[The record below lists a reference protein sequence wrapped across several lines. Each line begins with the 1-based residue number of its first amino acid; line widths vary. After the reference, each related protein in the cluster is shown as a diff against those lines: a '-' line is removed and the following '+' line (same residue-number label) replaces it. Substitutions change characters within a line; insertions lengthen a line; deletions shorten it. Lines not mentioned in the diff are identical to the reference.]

1 MTNEYLDLL
10 KSAPTAAG
18 AAPEPN
24 EYLELLQGEA
34 DRKRQALAGNL
45 TQAVGVD
52 PDKYSAQRRVAGYL
66 GYPVAAVQAL
76 PDLTQQAKV
85 RQVQA
90 DAAAHPELEKRYTDA
105 DFARL
110 AHDDSSSLGLFAT
123 LANSFRRG
131 VPGLKQNFSATA
143 LRANSNALADLDRVE
158 ATLAAGGR
166 VLDSQDPAGVQYMTP
181 EQRAQYR
188 ASLGQ
193 AAGGNAASIAAAQAE
208 KAQYPSPAVTAQV
221 MQSKTFSEAVSAF
234 LTDPVKFIA
243 SIGPESL
250 VQNAPGLV
258 AGAVVPGG
266 AAAKATTMGAGSFVT
281 DFGSSLLDALGKAGV
296 NLTDPEA
303 LAAAAKD
310 TRLMQRVA
318 AQAMA
323 HATIVSSVDA
333 ASGGLAARLVL
344 PAKVLTKAP
353 VGREL
358 ANIAA
363 QTPIQGAFGGL
374 GEAGGQIAAGQELDP
389 GNILAEIVGEA
400 FTAPAE
406 VATIAGATVR
416 ERMAQAKQAKADAA
430 QAQQLL
436 DASRASKLRQ
446 RDPVTFAEFA
456 NAAADDAEVFID
468 AKTFAQSVPPEK
480 LAALPQEITEQLA
493 DAQTAGGDIAIK
505 VGDLAAHL
513 ADVPEL
519 AQHIRKTPEAMS
531 AAEAAAF
538 NPDDEL
544 RAEVD
549 RLFPPE
555 PALEPRAEAVAQAR
569 QSVADALA
577 KVGRFTP
584 QANAQYVELLSAFIA
599 TSAERNNLTPAEIQG
614 LVPRIVSQLD
624 NPGSA
629 FEQSA
634 TSTPAF
640 QKWFGESK
648 VVDSAGKP
656 LVVYHGSPDARF
668 VNDGGVFATMKD
680 RMLRWGNT
688 PESRRDADES
698 RAFFFTTSRAVA
710 KTYANDARAFDY
722 QNAEA
727 GVIPAFVSL
736 KNPLEFDAGGAHWRE
751 AQRQISKDDFIKEA
765 KKAGHDGV
773 IIRNVRD
780 SYDSLETGRDPV
792 SDVVVAFKSNQIKH
806 AERNRGTYDP
816 NDPSILNQDAR
827 GIYAPDSKTIAL
839 LKDADLSTFLHES
852 GHFFLDTIATQAQR
866 ADAPAEVKADMQTV
880 LDWFGVKDLATWQAM
895 TIDQQREHHEKFAR
909 GFEAYL
915 MEGKAPTTELA
926 KVFARFRGWLVAL
939 YRRLTALDVEL
950 TPEVRAVMD
959 RMLATDEQ
967 IAATAARRGG
977 APLFTTAEA
986 AGMTAEEFATY
997 QAQGQQAIE
1006 DAVASLQGASIRD
1019 LQFIANS
1026 KARALRKLDKEAQAK
1041 RAAIE
1046 EQVAAEVNAL
1056 PIYQAWRD
1064 LARGKT
1070 EDGQAVR
1077 LSLPEIKETHP
1088 ELVVRLPHGVATNDP
1103 NAQPADLVAEAY
1115 GLTSGDELVKLLAT
1129 LDKPA
1134 DVIEARTDQLM
1145 LERHGELYDPAALE
1159 RAAHAAIANDARARV
1174 LSTEANAL
1182 ARAVGGVQIANRAA
1196 REFADAAVAR
1206 RKVRELR
1213 PGQFT
1218 AAEARAGRQA
1228 AAAFK
1233 KGDLATAASAKREQ
1247 TLQHML
1253 ARTTA
1258 ATLAEV
1264 ERAVDYL
1271 GKFDSAA
1278 TRKAIGPEYADQID
1292 QLLERVDLR
1301 TGQSL
1306 RAIDKRK
1313 SLAAWVASQ
1322 EEQGLAPAV
1331 DERLLN
1337 EAARTSFKDMT
1348 VEELRGLV
1356 DTVKNIEHLG
1366 RLKERL
1372 LTQRDQRTFAETV
1385 ETIAG
1390 SIAANG
1396 GAKRPVALEGE
1407 RGVKPWLEG
1416 MAAAHRKI
1424 SSLVHQMDGGK
1435 DAGPLWSALVRP
1447 MNDAGTREQVMIE
1460 KATLRLA
1467 EIYKPIMALKGG
1479 TNGAKVFIPAIGA
1492 SLTRAGRLSVALN
1505 WGNEGN
1511 RQRLLDGD
1519 RWTADQVQAIV
1530 RTLSPVELQFVND
1543 VHEYIDSFWP
1553 EIQAQQLRVS
1563 GVSEEKVEASPW
1575 VATASDGTQVPMR
1588 GGYYPA
1594 KYDTAR
1600 SAKAESHDAA
1610 QVAKDMLSGAYVRA
1624 TTRRGFTKARAEMV
1638 KDRPLRK
1645 DLGVITQHVTE
1656 VVHNLAWQEWLSDAN
1671 RLLGN
1676 KLVDGAIR
1684 EHYGPTVIRTLKDD
1698 LQGIATADVVSGTA
1712 IDQALL
1718 QLRANVSRATMGLSF
1733 TTALMQ
1739 PFGLTQSMA
1748 RIGARPVLRGMARW
1762 GGDAARMESS
1772 MTWISEKSDFMR
1784 LRAKTFNREL
1794 REISGRVQGQSKAAQ
1809 VIDAGLFYLTT
1820 KAQQIADVPTW
1831 IGRYE
1836 QALAEGMDEATAVAQ
1851 ADQAVISSQGGGQT
1865 KDLAEIQRKHPMLTQ
1880 FYSYF
1885 SVTLNLT
1892 AEKTAATDFRNPKAV
1907 AGWLADMALLL
1918 VIPAI
1923 VPAAL
1928 TELLRGGGSDDPEK
1942 WAEKVLEW
1950 QAGYLLGL
1958 VVGVREFSGLV
1969 GGYPYAGPPVARI
1982 VTDVAKTAQQV
1993 KQGEIDEPAVAA
2005 TVRLLGDAFG
2015 IPSAQAVRSYRG
2027 WQAWSEG
2034 DAPATAVLMGPP
2046 PKE

>member
-1 MTNEYLDLL
+1 MITIDD
-10 KSAPTAAG
+10 AVAG
-18 AAPEPN
+18 AIGTQPEKAKRD
-24 EYLELLQGEA
+24 LIDDAVGQVLQGEKA
-34 DRKRQALAGNL
+34 QQRL
-45 TQAVGVD
+45 TLQ
-52 PDKYSAQRRVAGYL
+52 
-66 GYPVAAVQAL
+66 
-76 PDLTQQAKV
+76 
-85 RQVQA
+85 
-90 DAAAHPELEKRYTDA
+90 AAARTNPEQASEA
-105 DFARL
+105 ARL
-110 AHDDSSSLGLFAT
+110 ARRYPAPEEVILRNLQDVRVQAAVDDADAKLATAPKLAGFLRAKPFAAAQSHDDIDSLSLYET

-131 VPGLKQNFSATA
+131 IPGLKQNFSATA
-143 LRANSNALADLDRVE
+143 LRANANALADLDRVE

-166 VLDSQDPAGVQYMTP
+166 VLDSADPAGVQYMTP

-193 AAGGNAASIAAAQAE
+193 AAGGQAASIATLQAE
-208 KAQYPSPAVTAQV
+208 KALYPSPAVTQQV
-221 MQSKTFSEAVSAF
+221 MQAKTFGEAVSAF
-234 LTDPVKFIA
+234 VTDPVKFIA

-250 VQNAPGLV
+250 VQNAPGLA

-266 AAAKATTMGAGSFVT
+266 PIMKASTMGAGSFVT
-281 DFGSSLLDALGKAGV
+281 DYGSSLLEALGKEGV
-296 NLTDPEA
+296 DLNDPEA
-303 LAAAAKD
+303 LAKAAKD

-323 HATIVSSVDA
+323 HATIVGTVDA
-333 ASGGLAARLVL
+333 ASGGLASRLAL
-344 PAKVLTKAP
+344 PGKVLTKAP
-353 VGREL
+353 VAREL
-358 ANIAA
+358 ANLAT

-400 FTAPAE
+400 FHAPAE
-406 VATIAGATVR
+406 VATIAGGTVR

-430 QAQQLL
+430 EAAQLL
-436 DASRASKLRQ
+436 EAAKASKLRQ
-446 RDPVTFAEFA
+446 RDPQTFAEFA

-480 LAALPQEITEQLA
+480 LAALPKEITEQLA

-519 AQHIRKTPEAMS
+519 VQHIRKTPEAMS
-531 AAEAAAF
+531 QAEAQAF

-584 QANAQYVELLSAFIA
+584 QANAQYAELLSAFIA

-624 NPGSA
+624 TARPGSVFDQA
-629 FEQSA
+629 S
-634 TSTPAF
+634 
-640 QKWFGESK
+640 GE
-648 VVDSAGKP
+648 
-656 LVVYHGSPDARF
+656 
-668 VNDGGVFATMKD
+668 
-680 RMLRWGNT
+680 
-688 PESRRDADES
+688 
-698 RAFFFTTSRAVA
+698 
-710 KTYANDARAFDY
+710 
-722 QNAEA
+722 
-727 GVIPAFVSL
+727 
-736 KNPLEFDAGGAHWRE
+736 
-751 AQRQISKDDFIKEA
+751 
-765 KKAGHDGV
+765 
-773 IIRNVRD
+773 
-780 SYDSLETGRDPV
+780 
-792 SDVVVAFKSNQIKH
+792 
-806 AERNRGTYDP
+806 
-816 NDPSILNQDAR
+816 AR
-827 GIYAPDSKTIAL
+827 GLYAPDSKTIAL
-839 LKDADLSTFLHES
+839 LKGADLSTPLHES
-852 GHFFLDTIATQAQR
+852 GHFFLDTAITQASR
-866 ADAPAEVKADMQTV
+866 SEAPTQMRQDMQTL
-880 LDWFGVKDLATWQAM
+880 LDWFGVKDLATWQDM
-895 TIDQQREHHEKFAR
+895 TLEQQREHHEKFAR

-939 YRRLTALDVEL
+939 YRKLTALDVEL

-977 APLFTTAEA
+977 APLFTSAEA
-986 AGMTAEEFATY
+986 AGMTPEEFATY

-1019 LQFIANS
+1019 LQYIANS
-1026 KARALRKLDKEAQAK
+1026 KARALRKLDREAQAK

-1070 EDGQAVR
+1070 EDGQPVR

-1088 ELVVRLPHGVATNDP
+1088 ELVERLPHGVATNDP
-1103 NAQPADLVAEAY
+1103 NAMPADLVAEAY
-1115 GLTSGDELVKLLAT
+1115 GLSSGDELVKLLAT

-1196 REFADAAVAR
+1196 REFAEAAIAR

-1253 ARTTA
+1253 AKTTA

-1306 RAIDKRK
+1306 KAIDKRK

-1322 EEQGLAPAV
+1322 EEQGFAPAV

-1348 VEELRGLV
+1348 VEELRGLL
-1356 DTVKNIEHLG
+1356 DTVRNIEHLG

-1372 LTQRDQRTFAETV
+1372 LTQRDARTFAETV

-1390 SIAANG
+1390 SIVANG

-1416 MAAAHRKI
+1416 MAAAHRKL

-1460 KATLRLA
+1460 KATLKLA

-1479 TNGAKVFIPAIGA
+1479 TTGAKVFIPEIGA

-1519 RWTADQVQAIV
+1519 RWTQAQVDAIV

-1543 VHEYIDSFWP
+1543 VHVYIDSFWP

-1563 GVSEEKVEASPW
+1563 GVSEDKVEASPW

-1645 DLGVITQHVTE
+1645 DLGVITQHVNE

-1676 KLVDGAIR
+1676 KLIDGAIR
-1684 EHYGPTVIRTLKDD
+1684 EHYGPAVIRTLKDD

-1712 IDQALL
+1712 IDQALMK
-1718 QLRANVSRATMGLSF
+1718 LRANVSRATMGLSF

-1739 PFGLTQSMA
+1739 PFGITQSMV
-1748 RIGARPVLRGMARW
+1748 RIGAAPVLRGLARW

-1794 REISGRVQGQSKAAQ
+1794 REIAGRVQGQSKTSQ

-1820 KAQQIADVPTW
+1820 KCQQIADVPTW

-1836 QALAEGMDEATAVAQ
+1836 QALAQGMDEATAVAQ

-1892 AEKTAATDFRNPKAV
+1892 AERTAATDFRNPKAV
-1907 AGWLADMALLL
+1907 AGWLADMALLS

-1942 WAEKVLEW
+1942 WAKKVLEW

-1958 VVGVREFSGLV
+1958 VVGVRELSGLV
-1969 GGYPYAGPPVARI
+1969 GGYPYAGPPVGRI
-1982 VTDVAKTAQQV
+1982 VTDVGKAAQQIH
-1993 KQGEIDEPAVAA
+1993 QGEVDEPAVAA
-2005 TVRLLGDAFG
+2005 VVRLLGDVFG
-2015 IPSAQAVRSYRG
+2015 IPSAQAVRSYKG
-2027 WQAWSEG
+2027 WVAWSEG
-2034 DAPATAVLMGPP
+2034 NAPISAVLMGPP

>member
-1 MTNEYLDLL
+1 MITIDDAVAGVIGTQAKPKRDPLDDAVDQVLQDEKAQQRTTL
-10 KSAPTAAG
+10 HVAARVNPDQASEAAKLARRYTAPEEVILRNLQDVRMQAAVDDADAKLGTSPKLAGFLRAKPFTAA
-18 AAPEPN
+18 
-24 EYLELLQGEA
+24 Q
-34 DRKRQALAGNL
+34 
-45 TQAVGVD
+45 
-52 PDKYSAQRRVAGYL
+52 
-66 GYPVAAVQAL
+66 
-76 PDLTQQAKV
+76 
-85 RQVQA
+85 
-90 DAAAHPELEKRYTDA
+90 
-105 DFARL
+105 
-110 AHDDSSSLGLFAT
+110 AHDDLDSLSLYET
-123 LANSFRRG
+123 LANSFKRG

-143 LRANSNALADLDRVE
+143 LRANANALADLDRVE

-166 VLDSQDPAGVQYMTP
+166 VLDTQDPTGVQYMTP

-193 AAGGNAASIAAAQAE
+193 AAGGNAATIAAAQAE
-208 KAQYPSPAVTAQV
+208 KALYPSPAVTGQV
-221 MQSKTFSEAVSAF
+221 MQAKTFGEAISAF
-234 LTDPVKFIA
+234 LTDPAKFIA

-266 AAAKATTMGAGSFVT
+266 AAARATTMGAGSFAT
-281 DFGSSLLDALGKAGV
+281 DFGSSLLDALAKEGV
-296 NLTDPEA
+296 DLKNPEA

-310 TRLMQRVA
+310 TRLMQRAA

-323 HATIVSSVDA
+323 HASIVGTVDA
-333 ASGGLAARLVL
+333 ASGGLASRLAL

-374 GEAGGQIAAGQELDP
+374 GEAGGQIAAGHELDP

-446 RDPVTFAEFA
+446 RDPATFAEFA

-519 AQHIRKTPEAMS
+519 AQHIRKTPDAMS
-531 AAEAAAF
+531 AAEAQAF

-577 KVGRFTP
+577 QVGRFTP
-584 QANAQYVELLSAFIA
+584 QANAQYTELLSAFIA
-599 TSAERNNLTPAEIQG
+599 TSAERNDLTPAEIQA
-614 LVPRIVSQLD
+614 LVPRIVSQLE
-624 NPGSA
+624 NPRPGSA
-629 FEQSA
+629 FDQA
-634 TSTPAF
+634 A
-640 QKWFGESK
+640 GE
-648 VVDSAGKP
+648 
-656 LVVYHGSPDARF
+656 
-668 VNDGGVFATMKD
+668 
-680 RMLRWGNT
+680 
-688 PESRRDADES
+688 
-698 RAFFFTTSRAVA
+698 
-710 KTYANDARAFDY
+710 
-722 QNAEA
+722 
-727 GVIPAFVSL
+727 
-736 KNPLEFDAGGAHWRE
+736 
-751 AQRQISKDDFIKEA
+751 
-765 KKAGHDGV
+765 
-773 IIRNVRD
+773 
-780 SYDSLETGRDPV
+780 
-792 SDVVVAFKSNQIKH
+792 
-806 AERNRGTYDP
+806 
-816 NDPSILNQDAR
+816 AR
-827 GIYAPDSKTIAL
+827 GLYVPDSKTIAL
-839 LKDADLSTFLHES
+839 LKDADLSTLLHEG
-852 GHFFLDTIATQAQR
+852 GHFFLDTAATQANR
-866 ADAPAEVKADMQTV
+866 AEAPAQVRQDMQTV
-880 LDWFGVKDLATWQAM
+880 LDWFGVADLATWQSM
-895 TIDQQREHHEKFAR
+895 TLDQQREHHEKFAR

-926 KVFARFRGWLVAL
+926 KVFARFRGWLTAL
-939 YRRLTALDVEL
+939 YRKLTALNVEL

-959 RMLATDEQ
+959 RMLATDAQ
-967 IAATAARRGG
+967 IAETAARRGG
-977 APLFTTAEA
+977 APLFTSAEA
-986 AGMTAEEFATY
+986 AGMTPEEFATY

-1006 DAVASLQGASIRD
+1006 DAVATLQGASIRD

-1026 KARALRKLDKEAQAK
+1026 KARALRKLNTEAKAK

-1056 PIYQAWRD
+1056 PIYLAWRD
-1064 LARGKT
+1064 LARGHT
-1070 EDGQAVR
+1070 EDGQPVR
-1077 LSLPEIKETHP
+1077 LSLPELKESHP
-1088 ELVVRLPHGVATNDP
+1088 ELVERLPHGVATNDP
-1103 NAQPADLVAEAY
+1103 NAMPADLVAEAY

-1196 REFADAAVAR
+1196 REFAEAAIAR

-1218 AAEARAGRQA
+1218 AAEARAGREA

-1233 KGDLATAASAKREQ
+1233 KGDLATAANAKREQ

-1253 ARTTA
+1253 AKTTA

-1264 ERAVDYL
+1264 EKAVDYL
-1271 GKFDSAA
+1271 GRFDTAA

-1292 QLLERVDLR
+1292 QLLEHVDLR
-1301 TGQSL
+1301 KGQSL
-1306 RAIDKRK
+1306 TAIDKRK

-1322 EEQGLAPAV
+1322 EEQGFAPAV

-1337 EAARTSFKDMT
+1337 EAARQSFKDMT

-1390 SIAANG
+1390 SIVLNG
-1396 GAKRPVALEGE
+1396 GDKRPVALEGE
-1407 RGVKPWLEG
+1407 KGVKPWLQG
-1416 MAAAHRKI
+1416 LAAAHRKI

-1479 TNGAKVFIPAIGA
+1479 TTGAKVFIPEIGA

-1519 RWTADQVQAIV
+1519 RWTAEQVQAIV

-1638 KDRPLRK
+1638 MDRPLRK

-1656 VVHNLAWQEWLSDAN
+1656 VVHNLAWQEWLQDAN

-1684 EHYGPTVIRTLKDD
+1684 EHYGPAVIRTLKDD

-1748 RIGARPVLRGMARW
+1748 RIGAGPVLRGIARW

-1836 QALAEGMDEATAVAQ
+1836 QALAQGLDEATAVAQ

-1865 KDLAEIQRKHPMLTQ
+1865 KDLAEIQRKHPLLSQ

-1950 QAGYLLGL
+1950 QASYLLGL
-1958 VVGVREFSGLV
+1958 VVGVRELSGLV
-1969 GGYPYAGPPVARI
+1969 GGYPYAGPPVGRI
-1982 VTDVAKTAQQV
+1982 VTDIGKAAQQV

-2027 WQAWSEG
+2027 WKAWSEG

>member
-10 KSAPTAAG
+10 KSAPIATG
-18 AAPEPN
+18 AAPAAEPN
-24 EYLELLQGEA
+24 EYLDLLQGEA
-34 DRKRQALAGNL
+34 QRKRAALAGNL

-52 PDKYSAQRRVAGYL
+52 PDKFNAQRRVAGYL

-85 RQVQA
+85 KQVQA
-90 DAAAHPELEKRYTDA
+90 DAADHPALAQRYNDA

-131 VPGLKQNFSATA
+131 MPGLKQNFSATA
-143 LRANSNALADLDRVE
+143 LRANANALADLDRVE

-166 VLDSQDPAGVQYMTP
+166 VLDSADPAGVQYMTP

-193 AAGGNAASIAAAQAE
+193 AAGGNARSIAAAQAE
-208 KAQYPSPAVTAQV
+208 KALYPSPAVTAQV
-221 MQSKTFSEAVSAF
+221 MQAKTFGEAVSAF
-234 LTDPVKFIA
+234 LTDPAKFIA

-266 AAAKATTMGAGSFVT
+266 AAAKAATMGAGSFVT

-323 HATIVSSVDA
+323 HATIVGTVDA

-436 DASRASKLRQ
+436 DASKASKLRQ
-446 RDPVTFAEFA
+446 RDPATFAEFA

-480 LAALPQEITEQLA
+480 LAALPKEITEQLA
-493 DAQTAGGDIAIK
+493 EAQVAGGDIAIK

-519 AQHIRKTPEAMS
+519 VQHIRKTPDAMS
-531 AAEAAAF
+531 AAEAQAF

-555 PALEPRAEAVAQAR
+555 PAPAGFNLDATENALIAERDRFAEVPQADRTPLQNAIYDAVTASVISATDSTTSQLLDTALAEGRMDLAEVVVGRAERFADGMNATPGVSPDSPKYNAIKIDLEARKTAEKKAASELRRKLNDVKGKQPSAQEPRAEAVAQAR

-614 LVPRIVSQLD
+614 LVPRIVSQLETAR
-624 NPGSA
+624 PGSVFDQA
-629 FEQSA
+629 S
-634 TSTPAF
+634 
-640 QKWFGESK
+640 GE
-648 VVDSAGKP
+648 
-656 LVVYHGSPDARF
+656 
-668 VNDGGVFATMKD
+668 
-680 RMLRWGNT
+680 
-688 PESRRDADES
+688 
-698 RAFFFTTSRAVA
+698 
-710 KTYANDARAFDY
+710 
-722 QNAEA
+722 
-727 GVIPAFVSL
+727 
-736 KNPLEFDAGGAHWRE
+736 
-751 AQRQISKDDFIKEA
+751 
-765 KKAGHDGV
+765 
-773 IIRNVRD
+773 
-780 SYDSLETGRDPV
+780 
-792 SDVVVAFKSNQIKH
+792 
-806 AERNRGTYDP
+806 
-816 NDPSILNQDAR
+816 AR
-827 GIYAPDSKTIAL
+827 GLYAPDSKTIAL
-839 LKDADLSTFLHES
+839 LKDADLTTLLHEG
-852 GHFFLDTIATQAQR
+852 GHFFLDTAATQAAR
-866 ADAPAEVKADMQTV
+866 SEAPAQAREDMQTV
-880 LDWFGVKDLATWQAM
+880 LDWFGVKDLATWQGM
-895 TIDQQREHHEKFAR
+895 TLEQQREHHEKFAR

-926 KVFARFRGWLVAL
+926 KVFARFRGWLTAL
-939 YRRLTALDVEL
+939 YRKLTALNVEL

-959 RMLATDEQ
+959 RMLATDAQ
-967 IAATAARRGG
+967 IAETAARRGG

-986 AGMTAEEFATY
+986 AGMSAEEFAAY

-1006 DAVASLQGASIRD
+1006 DAVATLQGASIRD
-1019 LQFIANS
+1019 MQFIANS
-1026 KARALRKLDKEAQAK
+1026 KARALRKLDAEAKAK

-1046 EQVAAEVNAL
+1046 EQVTAEVNAL

-1064 LARGKT
+1064 LARGHT
-1070 EDGQAVR
+1070 EDGQPVR

-1088 ELVVRLPHGVATNDP
+1088 ELVERLPHGVATNDP
-1103 NAQPADLVAEAY
+1103 NAMPADLVAEAY
-1115 GLTSGDELVKLLAT
+1115 GLSSGDELVKLLTT

-1145 LERHGELYDPAALE
+1145 LERHGELYDTAALE

-1196 REFADAAVAR
+1196 REFAEAAVAR

-1218 AAEARAGRQA
+1218 AAEARAGREA

-1233 KGDLATAASAKREQ
+1233 KGDLATAAGAKREQ

-1253 ARTTA
+1253 AKTTA

-1301 TGQSL
+1301 RGESL
-1306 RAIDKRK
+1306 KAIDRRK

-1322 EEQGLAPAV
+1322 EEQGFAPAI

-1337 EAARTSFKDMT
+1337 EAARTSYKEMT

-1356 DTVKNIEHLG
+1356 DTIRNIEHLG

-1385 ETIAG
+1385 ETLAT
-1390 SIAANG
+1390 SIVANG

-1416 MAAAHRKI
+1416 MAAAHRKL

-1435 DAGPLWSALVRP
+1435 DAGPLWAALVRP

-1460 KATLRLA
+1460 KATLKLA

-1479 TNGAKVFIPAIGA
+1479 TTGAKVFIPEIGA

-1519 RWTADQVQAIV
+1519 RWTEAQVQAIV

-1543 VHEYIDSFWP
+1543 VHEYVDSFWP

-1563 GVSEEKVEASPW
+1563 GVSEEKVQATPW
-1575 VATASDGTQVPMR
+1575 TATASDGSQVQMR

-1645 DLGVITQHVTE
+1645 DLGVITQHITE
-1656 VVHNLAWQEWLSDAN
+1656 VTHNLAWQEWLSDAN
-1671 RLLGN
+1671 RLLGS

-1684 EHYGPTVIRTLKDD
+1684 DHYGPAVIRTLKDD

-1748 RIGARPVLRGMARW
+1748 RIGAAPVLRGMARW

-1794 REISGRVQGQSKAAQ
+1794 REISGRVQGQGKAAQ
-1809 VIDAGLFYLTT
+1809 VIDAGLFYMTT

-1836 QALAEGMDEATAVAQ
+1836 QALAEGLDEATAVAQ

-1923 VPAAL
+1923 VPAAI

-1950 QAGYLLGL
+1950 QASYLLGL

-1993 KQGEIDEPAVAA
+1993 KQGEVDEPAVAA

>member
-1 MTNEYLDLL
+1 MITIDD
-10 KSAPTAAG
+10 AVAG
-18 AAPEPN
+18 TIGQQPEKAKRDPIDDAVGQV
-24 EYLELLQGEA
+24 LQGE
-34 DRKRQALAGNL
+34 K
-45 TQAVGVD
+45 V
-52 PDKYSAQRRVAGYL
+52 KQRMTL
-66 GYPVAAVQAL
+66 Q
-76 PDLTQQAKV
+76 
-85 RQVQA
+85 
-90 DAAAHPELEKRYTDA
+90 AAARTNPEQASEA
-105 DFARL
+105 ARL
-110 AHDDSSSLGLFAT
+110 ARRYPAPEDVILRNLQDVRVQAAVDDADAKLATSPKLAQYLRAKPFVAAQAHDDVDSLSLYET

-143 LRANSNALADLDRVE
+143 LRANANALADLDRVE

-166 VLDSQDPAGVQYMTP
+166 VLDSADPAGVQYMTP

-188 ASLGQ
+188 AALGQ
-193 AAGGNAASIAAAQAE
+193 AAGSNAANIAAQQAE
-208 KAQYPSPAVTAQV
+208 KALYPSPAVTGQV
-221 MQSKTFSEAVSAF
+221 MQAKTFGEAVSAF
-234 LTDPVKFIA
+234 LTDPVKFVA

-250 VQNAPGLV
+250 VQNAPGLA

-266 AAAKATTMGAGSFVT
+266 AAMKASTMGAGSFVT
-281 DFGSSLLDALGKAGV
+281 DYGASLLEALGKEGV
-296 NLTDPEA
+296 NLNDPEA
-303 LAAAAKD
+303 LAKAAKD

-323 HATIVSSVDA
+323 HATIVGIVDA
-333 ASGGLAARLVL
+333 ASGGLASRLTL
-344 PAKVLTKAP
+344 PGKVLTKAP
-353 VGREL
+353 VAREL
-358 ANIAA
+358 ANLAT

-400 FTAPAE
+400 FHAPAE
-406 VATIAGATVR
+406 VASIAGGNVR
-416 ERMAQAKQAKADAA
+416 ERMAQAKQAKADAE
-430 QAQQLL
+430 QTTQLL
-436 DASRASKLRQ
+436 DAAKASKLRQ
-446 RDPVTFAEFA
+446 RDPQTFAEFA

-468 AKTFAQSVPPEK
+468 AKAFAQSVPPAK
-480 LAALPQEITEQLA
+480 LAGLPAEITQQLA
-493 DAQTAGGDIAIK
+493 EAQTAGGDIAIK

-519 AQHIRKTPEAMS
+519 VQHIRKTPEAMS
-531 AAEAAAF
+531 QAEAQAF

-584 QANAQYVELLSAFIA
+584 QANAQYTELLSAFIA

-614 LVPRIVSQLD
+614 LVPRIVSQLE
-624 NPGSA
+624 NPRPGSA
-629 FEQSA
+629 FDQA
-634 TSTPAF
+634 T
-640 QKWFGESK
+640 GE
-648 VVDSAGKP
+648 
-656 LVVYHGSPDARF
+656 
-668 VNDGGVFATMKD
+668 
-680 RMLRWGNT
+680 
-688 PESRRDADES
+688 
-698 RAFFFTTSRAVA
+698 
-710 KTYANDARAFDY
+710 
-722 QNAEA
+722 
-727 GVIPAFVSL
+727 
-736 KNPLEFDAGGAHWRE
+736 
-751 AQRQISKDDFIKEA
+751 
-765 KKAGHDGV
+765 
-773 IIRNVRD
+773 
-780 SYDSLETGRDPV
+780 
-792 SDVVVAFKSNQIKH
+792 
-806 AERNRGTYDP
+806 
-816 NDPSILNQDAR
+816 AR
-827 GIYAPDSKTIAL
+827 GLYVPDSKTIAL
-839 LKDADLSTFLHES
+839 LKDADLTTLLHEG
-852 GHFFLDTIATQAQR
+852 GHFFLDTTATQANR
-866 ADAPAEVKADMQTV
+866 AEAPAQVRQDMQTV
-880 LDWFGVKDLATWQAM
+880 LDWFGVKDLATWQGM
-895 TIDQQREHHEKFAR
+895 TLEQQREHHEKFAR

-926 KVFARFRGWLVAL
+926 RVFARFRGWLTAL
-939 YRRLTALDVEL
+939 YRRLTALNVEL

-959 RMLATDEQ
+959 RMLATDAQ
-967 IAATAARRGG
+967 IAETAARRGG
-977 APLFTTAEA
+977 DPLFTSAEA

-1006 DAVASLQGASIRD
+1006 DAVATLQGASIRD
-1019 LQFIANS
+1019 MQFIANS
-1026 KARALRKLDKEAQAK
+1026 KARALRKLNTEAKAK

-1046 EQVAAEVNAL
+1046 EQVTAEVNAL

-1064 LARGKT
+1064 LARGHT
-1070 EDGQAVR
+1070 EDGQPVR
-1077 LSLPEIKETHP
+1077 LSLPELKETHP
-1088 ELVVRLPHGVATNDP
+1088 ELVERLPHGVATNDP
-1103 NAQPADLVAEAY
+1103 NAMPADLVAEAY

-1159 RAAHAAIANDARARV
+1159 RAAHAAITNDARARV

-1196 REFADAAVAR
+1196 REFAEAAIAR

-1218 AAEARAGRQA
+1218 AAEARAGREA

-1233 KGDLATAASAKREQ
+1233 KGDLATAANAKREQ

-1253 ARTTA
+1253 AKTTA

-1264 ERAVDYL
+1264 EKAVDYL
-1271 GKFDSAA
+1271 GRFDSAA

-1306 RAIDKRK
+1306 KAIDKRK

-1322 EEQGLAPAV
+1322 EEQGFAPAV

-1337 EAARTSFKDMT
+1337 EAARQSYKDMT

-1356 DTVKNIEHLG
+1356 DTIKNIEHLG

-1390 SIAANG
+1390 SIVQHG

-1407 RGVKPWLEG
+1407 KGVKPWLEG

-1424 SSLVHQMDGGK
+1424 SSLVHQMDGAK
-1435 DAGPLWSALVRP
+1435 DNGPLWSALVRP

-1479 TNGAKVFIPAIGA
+1479 TTGAKVFIPEIGA

-1519 RWTADQVQAIV
+1519 RWTQAQVDAIV

-1563 GVSEEKVEASPW
+1563 GVSEEKVQASPW
-1575 VATASDGTQVPMR
+1575 TATASDGTQVPMR

-1610 QVAKDMLSGAYVRA
+1610 QVAKDMMAGAYVRA

-1638 KDRPLRK
+1638 KDRPLAK

-1656 VVHNLAWQEWLSDAN
+1656 VVHNLAWQEWLQDAN

-1684 EHYGPTVIRTLKDD
+1684 DHYGPAVIRTLKDD
-1698 LQGIATADVVSGTA
+1698 LLGIATADVVSGTA
-1712 IDQALL
+1712 IDQALMK
-1718 QLRANVSRATMGLSF
+1718 LRANVSRATMGLSF

-1739 PFGLTQSMA
+1739 PFGITQSMV
-1748 RIGARPVLRGMARW
+1748 RIGAVPVLRGMARW

-1794 REISGRVQGQSKAAQ
+1794 REISGRVQGQSKASQ

-1820 KAQQIADVPTW
+1820 KCQQIADVPTW

-1836 QALAEGMDEATAVAQ
+1836 QALAQGLDEATAVAQ

-1892 AEKTAATDFRNPKAV
+1892 AEKTAATDFRDPKAV
-1907 AGWLADMALLL
+1907 AGWLADMALLS

-1923 VPAAL
+1923 VPAAI

-1942 WAEKVLEW
+1942 WAKKVLEW

-1958 VVGVREFSGLV
+1958 VVGVRELSGLV
-1969 GGYPYAGPPVARI
+1969 GGYPYAGPPVGRI
-1982 VTDVAKTAQQV
+1982 VTDVGKAAQQIH
-1993 KQGEIDEPAVAA
+1993 QGEVDEPAVAA
-2005 TVRLLGDAFG
+2005 VVRLLGDVFG
-2015 IPSAQAVRSYRG
+2015 IPAAQAVRSYRG
-2027 WQAWSEG
+2027 WKAWSEG
-2034 DAPATAVLMGPP
+2034 NAPISAVLMGPP

>member
-1 MTNEYLDLL
+1 MTNEYLDML
-10 KSAPTAAG
+10 KSAPSATG

-24 EYLELLQGEA
+24 EYLDLLQGEA
-34 DRKRQALAGNL
+34 QRKRAALAGNL
-45 TQAVGVD
+45 TTAVSVD

-76 PDLTQQAKV
+76 PDLTQRAKV
-85 RQVQA
+85 QQVQA

-110 AHDDSSSLGLFAT
+110 AHDDSSNLGLFAT

-131 VPGLKQNFSATA
+131 WPGLKQNLSATA
-143 LRANSNALADLDRVE
+143 LRANANALADLDRVE

-166 VLDSQDPAGVQYMTP
+166 VLDSADPAGVQFMTP

-193 AAGGNAASIAAAQAE
+193 AASGQASTIATLQAE
-208 KAQYPSPAVTAQV
+208 KARYPSPAVTQQV
-221 MQSKTFSEAVSAF
+221 MQAKTFGEAVSAF
-234 LTDPVKFIA
+234 LADPVKFIA

-250 VQNAPGLV
+250 VQNAPGLA

-266 AAAKATTMGAGSFVT
+266 AAAKASTMGAGSFVT
-281 DFGSSLLDALGKAGV
+281 DYGSSILEALGKEGV
-296 NLTDPEA
+296 DLNDPEE
-303 LAAAAKD
+303 LAKAAKD

-323 HATIVSSVDA
+323 HATIVGTVDA
-333 ASGGLAARLVL
+333 ASGGLASRLAL
-344 PAKVLTKAP
+344 PGKVLTKAP
-353 VGREL
+353 VAREL
-358 ANIAA
+358 ANLAT

-400 FTAPAE
+400 FHAPAE
-406 VATIAGATVR
+406 VATIAGGTVR
-416 ERMAQAKQAKADAA
+416 ERMAQAREAKAAA
-430 QAQQLL
+430 AETAQLL
-436 DASRASKLRQ
+436 EAAKASKLRQ
-446 RDPVTFAEFA
+446 RDPQTFAEFA

-480 LAALPQEITEQLA
+480 LAALPKEITEQLA

-519 AQHIRKTPEAMS
+519 VQHIRKTPEAMS
-531 AAEAAAF
+531 QAEAQAF

-624 NPGSA
+624 NPGPGGVL
-629 FEQSA
+629 EQIGQPRIVELVKRKGMDAIDVEA
-634 TSTPAF
+634 TTAKLPPVPDGYVRLF
-640 QKWFGESK
+640 RGESPTTK
-648 VVDSAGKP
+648 FSDVFDASQLTGERAAHIPGKRFTTDIK
-656 LVVYHGSPDARF
+656 YADYYRSSYGRDATLQYIDVPQAVADKGR
-668 VNDGGVFATMKD
+668 VNDYEVKVD
-680 RMLRWGNT
+680 L
-688 PESRRDADES
+688 
-698 RAFFFTTSRAVA
+698 
-710 KTYANDARAFDY
+710 
-722 QNAEA
+722 
-727 GVIPAFVSL
+727 
-736 KNPLEFDAGGAHWRE
+736 
-751 AQRQISKDDFIKEA
+751 
-765 KKAGHDGV
+765 
-773 IIRNVRD
+773 
-780 SYDSLETGRDPV
+780 
-792 SDVVVAFKSNQIKH
+792 
-806 AERNRGTYDP
+806 GT
-816 NDPSILNQDAR
+816 LAQDAR
-827 GIYAPDSKTIAL
+827 GLYAPDSKTIAL

-852 GHFFLDTIATQAQR
+852 GHFFLDTIATQAER

-880 LDWFGVKDLATWQAM
+880 LDWFGVKDLATWQGM
-895 TIDQQREHHEKFAR
+895 TLEQQREHHEKFAR

-939 YRRLTALDVEL
+939 YRKLTALNVEL

-1019 LQFIANS
+1019 MQYIANS
-1026 KARALRKLDKEAQAK
+1026 KARALRKLDREAQAK

-1046 EQVAAEVNAL
+1046 EQVTAEVNAL

-1070 EDGQAVR
+1070 EDGQPVR

-1088 ELVVRLPHGVATNDP
+1088 ELVDRLPHGVATNDP
-1103 NAQPADLVAEAY
+1103 NAMPADLVAEAY
-1115 GLTSGDELVKLLAT
+1115 GLSSGDELVKLLAT

-1196 REFADAAVAR
+1196 REFAEAAIAR

-1253 ARTTA
+1253 AKTTA

-1306 RAIDKRK
+1306 KAIDKRK

-1322 EEQGLAPAV
+1322 EEQGFAPAV

-1390 SIAANG
+1390 SIVANG

-1416 MAAAHRKI
+1416 MAAAHRKL

-1479 TNGAKVFIPAIGA
+1479 TTGAKVFIPEIGA

-1519 RWTADQVQAIV
+1519 RWTAEQVQAIV

-1563 GVSEEKVEASPW
+1563 GVSEDKVEASPW

-1645 DLGVITQHVTE
+1645 DLGVITQHVNE

-1684 EHYGPTVIRTLKDD
+1684 EHYGPAVIRTLKDD

-1712 IDQALL
+1712 IDQALMK
-1718 QLRANVSRATMGLSF
+1718 LRANVSRATMGLSF

-1739 PFGLTQSMA
+1739 PFGITQSMV
-1748 RIGARPVLRGMARW
+1748 RIGAVPVLRGLARW

-1794 REISGRVQGQSKAAQ
+1794 REIAGRVQGQSKTSQ

-1820 KAQQIADVPTW
+1820 KCQQIADVPTW

-1836 QALAEGMDEATAVAQ
+1836 QALAQGMDEATAVAQ

-1892 AEKTAATDFRNPKAV
+1892 AERTAATDFRNPKAV
-1907 AGWLADMALLL
+1907 AGWLADMALLS

-1942 WAEKVLEW
+1942 WAKKVLEW

-1958 VVGVREFSGLV
+1958 VVGVRELSGLV
-1969 GGYPYAGPPVARI
+1969 GGYPYAGPPVGRI
-1982 VTDVAKTAQQV
+1982 VTDVGKTAQQIH
-1993 KQGEIDEPAVAA
+1993 QGEVDEPAVAA
-2005 TVRLLGDAFG
+2005 VVRLLGDVFG
-2015 IPSAQAVRSYRG
+2015 IPAAQAVRSYKG
-2027 WQAWSEG
+2027 WVAWSEG
-2034 DAPATAVLMGPP
+2034 NAPITALLMGPP

>member
-1 MTNEYLDLL
+1 MITIDDAVASAIGTQPEKPKRDPIDDAVGQVLQDEKTQQRMTLQAAARVNPEQASEAARLSRRYA
-10 KSAPTAAG
+10 APQDVVLRNLQDVRVQAAVDDADAKLGTSPTLAGFLRAKPFTAA
-18 AAPEPN
+18 
-24 EYLELLQGEA
+24 Q
-34 DRKRQALAGNL
+34 
-45 TQAVGVD
+45 
-52 PDKYSAQRRVAGYL
+52 
-66 GYPVAAVQAL
+66 
-76 PDLTQQAKV
+76 
-85 RQVQA
+85 
-90 DAAAHPELEKRYTDA
+90 
-105 DFARL
+105 
-110 AHDDSSSLGLFAT
+110 AHDDIDSLSLFET

-143 LRANSNALADLDRVE
+143 LRANANALADLDRVE

-166 VLDSQDPAGVQYMTP
+166 VLDSADPAGVQYMTP

-193 AAGGNAASIAAAQAE
+193 AASGQASTIATLQAE
-208 KAQYPSPAVTAQV
+208 KARYPSPAVTQQV
-221 MQSKTFSEAVSAF
+221 MQAKTFGEAVSAF

-266 AAAKATTMGAGSFVT
+266 AAAKASTMGAGSFVT
-281 DFGSSLLDALGKAGV
+281 DYGSSLLDALGKEGV
-296 NLTDPEA
+296 DLNDPAA
-303 LAAAAKD
+303 LAKAAKD

-323 HATIVSSVDA
+323 HASIVGTVDA
-333 ASGGLAARLVL
+333 ASGGMASRLTL
-344 PAKVLTKAP
+344 PGKVLTKAP
-353 VGREL
+353 VAREL
-358 ANIAA
+358 ANVAT

-374 GEAGGQIAAGQELDP
+374 GEAGGQIAAGQDLDP

-400 FTAPAE
+400 FHAPAE
-406 VATIAGATVR
+406 VATIAGGNVR

-430 QAQQLL
+430 ETAQLL
-436 DASRASKLRQ
+436 DAAKASKLRQ
-446 RDPVTFAEFA
+446 RDPQTFAEFA
-456 NAAADDAEVFID
+456 SAAADDAEVFID
-468 AKTFAQSVPPEK
+468 AKTFAQSVPPEQ
-480 LAALPQEITEQLA
+480 LAALPKEITEQLA
-493 DAQTAGGDIAIK
+493 EAQVAGGDIAIK

-531 AAEAAAF
+531 EAEAQAF

-599 TSAERNNLTPAEIQG
+599 TSADRNDLTPAEIQG

-624 NPGSA
+624 TARPGSVFDQA
-629 FEQSA
+629 S
-634 TSTPAF
+634 
-640 QKWFGESK
+640 GE
-648 VVDSAGKP
+648 
-656 LVVYHGSPDARF
+656 
-668 VNDGGVFATMKD
+668 
-680 RMLRWGNT
+680 
-688 PESRRDADES
+688 
-698 RAFFFTTSRAVA
+698 
-710 KTYANDARAFDY
+710 
-722 QNAEA
+722 
-727 GVIPAFVSL
+727 
-736 KNPLEFDAGGAHWRE
+736 
-751 AQRQISKDDFIKEA
+751 
-765 KKAGHDGV
+765 
-773 IIRNVRD
+773 
-780 SYDSLETGRDPV
+780 
-792 SDVVVAFKSNQIKH
+792 
-806 AERNRGTYDP
+806 
-816 NDPSILNQDAR
+816 AR
-827 GIYAPDSKTIAL
+827 GLYAPDSKTIAL
-839 LKDADLSTFLHES
+839 LKDADLSTLLHEG
-852 GHFFLDTIATQAQR
+852 GHFFLDTATTQASR
-866 ADAPAEVKADMQTV
+866 AEAPAQVRADMQAL
-880 LDWFGVKDLATWQAM
+880 LDWFGVPDLATWQGM
-895 TIDQQREHHEKFAR
+895 SLDQQREHHEKFAR

-926 KVFARFRGWLVAL
+926 KVFARFRGWLTAL
-939 YRRLTALDVEL
+939 YRKLTALNVEL
-950 TPEVRAVMD
+950 TPKVRAVMD

-967 IAATAARRGG
+967 IAETAARRGG
-977 APLFTTAEA
+977 APLFTSAEA
-986 AGMTAEEFATY
+986 AGMSPEEFATY

-1006 DAVASLQGASIRD
+1006 DAVATLQGASIRD
-1019 LQFIANS
+1019 MQFIANS
-1026 KARALRKLDKEAQAK
+1026 KARALRKLNTEAKAK

-1046 EQVAAEVNAL
+1046 EQVTAEVNAL

-1070 EDGQAVR
+1070 EDGQPVR

-1088 ELVVRLPHGVATNDP
+1088 ELVDRLPHGVATNDP
-1103 NAQPADLVAEAY
+1103 NAMPADLVAEAY
-1115 GLTSGDELVKLLAT
+1115 GLTSGDELITLLTT

-1196 REFADAAVAR
+1196 REFAEAAVAR

-1218 AAEARAGRQA
+1218 AAEARAGREA

-1271 GKFDSAA
+1271 GKFDSTA

-1301 TGQSL
+1301 KGESL

-1337 EAARTSFKDMT
+1337 EAALTSYKDMT

-1372 LTQRDQRTFAETV
+1372 LTQRDQRSFAETV
-1385 ETIAG
+1385 ETIAS
-1390 SIAANG
+1390 SIVQHG
-1396 GAKRPVALEGE
+1396 GDKRPVALEGE
-1407 RGVKPWLEG
+1407 TGVKPWLEG

-1424 SSLVHQMDGGK
+1424 SSLVHQMDGGR

-1479 TNGAKVFIPAIGA
+1479 TTGAKVFIPEIGA

-1519 RWTADQVQAIV
+1519 RWTEAQVQAIV
-1530 RTLSPVELQFVND
+1530 RTLSPVELQFVNY

-1563 GVSEEKVEASPW
+1563 GVSEEKVQASPW
-1575 VATASDGTQVPMR
+1575 TATASDGSQVQMR

-1645 DLGVITQHVTE
+1645 DLGVITQHITE
-1656 VVHNLAWQEWLSDAN
+1656 VTHNLAWQEWLSDAN

-1684 EHYGPTVIRTLKDD
+1684 EHYGPAVVRTLKDD

-1718 QLRANVSRATMGLSF
+1718 HLRANVSRATMGLSF

-1739 PFGLTQSMA
+1739 PFGITQSMA
-1748 RIGARPVLRGMARW
+1748 RIGAVPVLRGLARW

-1794 REISGRVQGQSKAAQ
+1794 REISGRVQGQSKASQ
-1809 VIDAGLFYLTT
+1809 VIDAGLFYMTT
-1820 KAQQIADVPTW
+1820 KCQQIADVPTW

-1836 QALAEGMDEATAVAQ
+1836 QALAQGMDEATAVAQ

-1865 KDLAEIQRKHPMLTQ
+1865 KDLAEVQRKHPLLTQ

-1907 AGWLADMALLL
+1907 AGWLADMALLS

-1942 WAEKVLEW
+1942 WAKKMLEW
-1950 QAGYLLGL
+1950 QASYLLGL
-1958 VVGVREFSGLV
+1958 VVGVRELSGLV
-1969 GGYPYAGPPVARI
+1969 GGYPYAGPPVGRI
-1982 VTDVAKTAQQV
+1982 VTDVAKAGQQI
-1993 KQGEIDEPAVAA
+1993 KQGEVDEPAVAA
-2005 TVRLLGDAFG
+2005 VVRLLGDAFG

-2027 WQAWSEG
+2027 WVAWTEG
-2034 DAPATAVLMGPP
+2034 NAPATAVLMGPP

>member
-1 MTNEYLDLL
+1 MTNEYLDML
-10 KSAPTAAG
+10 KSAPSATG

-24 EYLELLQGEA
+24 EYLDMLQAEA
-34 DRKRQALAGNL
+34 QRKRAALAGNL

-52 PDKYSAQRRVAGYL
+52 PDKFNAQRRVAGYL

-76 PDLTQQAKV
+76 PDLTQRAKV
-85 RQVQA
+85 QQVQA

-131 VPGLKQNFSATA
+131 WPGLKQNLSATA
-143 LRANSNALADLDRVE
+143 LRANANALADLDRVE

-166 VLDSQDPAGVQYMTP
+166 VLDSADPAGVQYMTP

-193 AAGGNAASIAAAQAE
+193 AAGGQAASIAALQAE
-208 KAQYPSPAVTAQV
+208 KALYPSPAVTGQV
-221 MQSKTFSEAVSAF
+221 MQAKTFGEAVSAF
-234 LTDPVKFIA
+234 LTDPVKFVA

-250 VQNAPGLV
+250 VQNAPGLA

-266 AAAKATTMGAGSFVT
+266 PLMKASTMGAGSFVT
-281 DFGSSLLDALGKAGV
+281 DYGSSLLEALSKQGV
-296 NLTDPEA
+296 DLNDPEA
-303 LAAAAKD
+303 LAKAAKD
-310 TRLMQRVA
+310 ARLMQRVA

-323 HATIVSSVDA
+323 HASIVGTVDA
-333 ASGGLAARLVL
+333 VSGGMASRLTL
-344 PAKVLTKAP
+344 PGKVLTKAP
-353 VGREL
+353 VAREL
-358 ANIAA
+358 ANLAT

-374 GEAGGQIAAGQELDP
+374 GEAGGQIAAGQDLDP

-400 FTAPAE
+400 FHAPAE
-406 VATIAGATVR
+406 VASIAGGNVR

-430 QAQQLL
+430 QTQQLL
-436 DASRASKLRQ
+436 DAAKASKLRQ
-446 RDPVTFAEFA
+446 RDPQTFAEFA

-468 AKTFAQSVPPEK
+468 AKAFAQSVPPAK
-480 LAALPQEITEQLA
+480 LAELPKEITEQLA
-493 DAQTAGGDIAIK
+493 EAQTAGGDIAIK

-519 AQHIRKTPEAMS
+519 VQHIRKTPEAMS
-531 AAEAAAF
+531 QAEAQAF

-584 QANAQYVELLSAFIA
+584 QANAQYTELLSAFIA

-614 LVPRIVSQLD
+614 LVPRIVSQLE
-624 NPGSA
+624 NPGPGVL
-629 FEQSA
+629 EQGAGTPSGKIDEATGLPLNTDGTVTVYHHTSA
-634 TSTPAF
+634 TNAEEIKRTG
-640 QKWFGESK
+640 QLK
-648 VVDSAGKP
+648 SAGE
-656 LVVYHGSPDARF
+656 PD
-668 VNDGGVFATMKD
+668 
-680 RMLRWGNT
+680 LY
-688 PESRRDADES
+688 
-698 RAFFFTTSRAVA
+698 FTTTAETNTGYGDTAIPFRVKPSRLVL
-710 KTYANDARAFDY
+710 DDEFPDGRQDFRV
-722 QNAEA
+722 EA
-727 GVIPAFVSL
+727 PNRVRRVRFLPDGT
-736 KNPLEFDAGGAHWRE
+736 
-751 AQRQISKDDFIKEA
+751 AQ
-765 KKAGHDGV
+765 
-773 IIRNVRD
+773 
-780 SYDSLETGRDPV
+780 
-792 SDVVVAFKSNQIKH
+792 
-806 AERNRGTYDP
+806 
-816 NDPSILNQDAR
+816 LNQQAR
-827 GIYAPDSKTIAL
+827 GLYVPDSKTIAL

-852 GHFFLDTIATQAQR
+852 GHFFLDAMAVQAQR
-866 ADAPAEVKADMQTV
+866 AEAPAQVRQDMQTV
-880 LDWFGVKDLATWQAM
+880 LDWFGVKDLATWQGM
-895 TIDQQREHHEKFAR
+895 TLEQQREHHEKFAR

-926 KVFARFRGWLVAL
+926 KVFARFRGWLTAL
-939 YRRLTALDVEL
+939 YRKLTALNVEL

-959 RMLATDEQ
+959 RMLATDAQ
-967 IAATAARRGG
+967 IAETAARRGG
-977 APLFTTAEA
+977 APLFTSAEA

-1026 KARALRKLDKEAQAK
+1026 KARALRKLDTEAKAK

-1046 EQVAAEVNAL
+1046 EQVTAEVNAL

-1064 LARGKT
+1064 LARGHT
-1070 EDGQAVR
+1070 EDGQPVR

-1088 ELVVRLPHGVATNDP
+1088 DLVERLPHGVATNDP
-1103 NAQPADLVAEAY
+1103 NAMPADLVAEAY

-1196 REFADAAVAR
+1196 REFAEAAIAR

-1218 AAEARAGRQA
+1218 AAEARAGREA

-1233 KGDLATAASAKREQ
+1233 KGDLATAANAKREQ

-1253 ARTTA
+1253 AKTTA
-1258 ATLAEV
+1258 ATLTEV
-1264 ERAVDYL
+1264 ERAVEYL
-1271 GKFDSAA
+1271 GKFDSAT

-1306 RAIDKRK
+1306 KAIDKRK

-1322 EEQGLAPAV
+1322 EEQGFAPAV

-1337 EAARTSFKDMT
+1337 EATRQSYKDMT

-1356 DTVKNIEHLG
+1356 DTIKNIEHLG

-1372 LTQRDQRTFAETV
+1372 LTQRDARTFAETV
-1385 ETIAG
+1385 ETLAG
-1390 SIAANG
+1390 SITANG
-1396 GAKRPVALEGE
+1396 GDKRPVALEGE
-1407 RGVKPWLEG
+1407 KGVKPWLEG

-1479 TNGAKVFIPAIGA
+1479 TTGAKVFIPEIGA

-1519 RWTADQVQAIV
+1519 RWTAEQVQAIV

-1645 DLGVITQHVTE
+1645 DLGVITQHVNE

-1676 KLVDGAIR
+1676 KLIDAAIR
-1684 EHYGPTVIRTLKDD
+1684 EHYGPAVIRTLKDD

-1712 IDQALL
+1712 IDQALMK
-1718 QLRANVSRATMGLSF
+1718 LRANVSRATMGLSF

-1748 RIGARPVLRGMARW
+1748 RIGAVPVLRGMARW

-1794 REISGRVQGQSKAAQ
+1794 REISGRVQGQSKASQ

-1820 KAQQIADVPTW
+1820 KCQQIADVPTW

-1836 QALAEGMDEATAVAQ
+1836 QALAQGLDEATAVAQ

-1892 AEKTAATDFRNPKAV
+1892 AERTAATDFRNPKAV
-1907 AGWLADMALLL
+1907 AGWLADMALLS

-1942 WAEKVLEW
+1942 WAKKMLEW

-1958 VVGVREFSGLV
+1958 VVGVRELSGLV
-1969 GGYPYAGPPVARI
+1969 GGFPYAGPPVGRI
-1982 VTDVAKTAQQV
+1982 VTDVGKAAQQIN
-1993 KQGEIDEPAVAA
+1993 QGEVDEPAVAA
-2005 TVRLLGDAFG
+2005 AVRLLGDAFG
-2015 IPSAQAVRSYRG
+2015 IPSAQAVRSYKG
-2027 WQAWSEG
+2027 WKAWSEG

>member
-1 MTNEYLDLL
+1 MTNEYLDILQGEAERKRAMPETNEYLDLL
-10 KSAPTAAG
+10 
-18 AAPEPN
+18 
-24 EYLELLQGEA
+24 QGEA
-34 DRKRQALAGNL
+34 ERKRAALAGNL
-45 TQAVGVD
+45 TTAVGVD

-76 PDLTQQAKV
+76 PDLAQQAKV

-90 DAAAHPELEKRYTDA
+90 DAAPHPELVKRYTDA
-105 DFARL
+105 DFAAL
-110 AHDDSSSLGLFAT
+110 AHDDSSNLGLFAT
-123 LANSFRRG
+123 MANSFRRG
-131 VPGLKQNFSATA
+131 WPGLQQNFSATA
-143 LRANSNALADLDRVE
+143 LRANANALADLDRVE

-166 VLDSQDPAGVQYMTP
+166 VLDSADPAGVQYMTP

-193 AAGGNAASIAAAQAE
+193 AASGQASTIATLQAE
-208 KAQYPSPAVTAQV
+208 KARYPSPAVTQQV
-221 MQSKTFSEAVSAF
+221 MQAKTFGEAVSSF
-234 LTDPVKFIA
+234 LTDPVTFVA

-250 VQNAPGLV
+250 VQNAPGLA

-266 AAAKATTMGAGSFVT
+266 AAMKASTMGAGSFVT
-281 DFGSSLLDALGKAGV
+281 DYGSSLLDALSKEGV
-296 NLTDPEA
+296 NLNDPEA
-303 LAAAAKD
+303 LAKAAKD

-323 HATIVSSVDA
+323 HASIVGTVDA
-333 ASGGLAARLVL
+333 ASGGLASRLTL
-344 PAKVLTKAP
+344 PGKVLTKAP
-353 VGREL
+353 VAREL
-358 ANIAA
+358 ANLAT

-400 FTAPAE
+400 FHAPAE
-406 VATIAGATVR
+406 VASIAGGNVR
-416 ERMAQAKQAKADAA
+416 ERMAQAREAKAAA
-430 QAQQLL
+430 VETTQLL
-436 DASRASKLRQ
+436 DAAKTSKLRQ
-446 RDPVTFAEFA
+446 RDPQTFAEFA

-480 LAALPQEITEQLA
+480 LAALPKEITEQLA
-493 DAQTAGGDIAIK
+493 EAQVAGGDIAIK

-513 ADVPEL
+513 ADVPGL
-519 AQHIRKTPEAMS
+519 VQHIRKAPEAMS
-531 AAEAAAF
+531 AAEAEAF

-624 NPGSA
+624 TARPGSVFDQA
-629 FEQSA
+629 S
-634 TSTPAF
+634 
-640 QKWFGESK
+640 GE
-648 VVDSAGKP
+648 
-656 LVVYHGSPDARF
+656 
-668 VNDGGVFATMKD
+668 
-680 RMLRWGNT
+680 
-688 PESRRDADES
+688 
-698 RAFFFTTSRAVA
+698 
-710 KTYANDARAFDY
+710 
-722 QNAEA
+722 
-727 GVIPAFVSL
+727 
-736 KNPLEFDAGGAHWRE
+736 
-751 AQRQISKDDFIKEA
+751 
-765 KKAGHDGV
+765 
-773 IIRNVRD
+773 
-780 SYDSLETGRDPV
+780 
-792 SDVVVAFKSNQIKH
+792 
-806 AERNRGTYDP
+806 
-816 NDPSILNQDAR
+816 AR
-827 GIYAPDSKTIAL
+827 GLYAPDSKTIAL
-839 LKDADLSTFLHES
+839 LKDADLTTLLHEG
-852 GHFFLDTIATQAQR
+852 GHFFLDTAATQASR
-866 ADAPAEVKADMQTV
+866 AEAPAQAREDMQTV
-880 LDWFGVKDLATWQAM
+880 LDWFGVKDLATWQGM
-895 TIDQQREHHEKFAR
+895 SIEQQREHHEKFAR

-939 YRRLTALDVEL
+939 YRKLTALDVEL

-977 APLFTTAEA
+977 APLFTSAEA
-986 AGMTAEEFATY
+986 AGMTPEEFATY

-1026 KARALRKLDKEAQAK
+1026 KARALRKLNTEAKAK

-1046 EQVAAEVNAL
+1046 EQVTAEVNAL

-1064 LARGKT
+1064 LARGTT
-1070 EDGQAVR
+1070 EDGQPVH

-1088 ELVVRLPHGVATNDP
+1088 ELVERLPHGVATNDP
-1103 NAQPADLVAEAY
+1103 NAMPADLVAEAY
-1115 GLTSGDELVKLLAT
+1115 GMTSGDELVKLLAT

-1196 REFADAAVAR
+1196 REFAEAAIAR

-1253 ARTTA
+1253 AKTTA

-1306 RAIDKRK
+1306 KAIDKRK

-1322 EEQGLAPAV
+1322 EEQGFAPAV

-1337 EAARTSFKDMT
+1337 EAARTSYKEMT

-1356 DTVKNIEHLG
+1356 DTIKNIEHLG

-1390 SIAANG
+1390 SIVQHG

-1407 RGVKPWLEG
+1407 KGVKPWLEG
-1416 MAAAHRKI
+1416 MAAAHRKL

-1447 MNDAGTREQVMIE
+1447 MNDAGTREQVAIE
-1460 KATLRLA
+1460 AATLRLA
-1467 EIYKPIMALKGG
+1467 EIYKPVMALKGG
-1479 TNGAKVFIPAIGA
+1479 TTGAKVFIPEIGA

-1519 RWTADQVQAIV
+1519 RWTEAQVQAIV

-1563 GVSEEKVEASPW
+1563 GVSEDKVQASPW
-1575 VATASDGTQVPMR
+1575 TATASDGTQVPMR

-1645 DLGVITQHVTE
+1645 DLGVITQHITE
-1656 VVHNLAWQEWLSDAN
+1656 VTHNLAWQEWLSDAN

-1684 EHYGPTVIRTLKDD
+1684 EHYGPAVIRTLKDD

-1712 IDQALL
+1712 IDEALMK
-1718 QLRANVSRATMGLSF
+1718 LRANVSRATMGLSF

-1794 REISGRVQGQSKAAQ
+1794 REIAGRVQGQSKTSQ

-1820 KAQQIADVPTW
+1820 KCQQIADVPTW

-1836 QALAEGMDEATAVAQ
+1836 QALAQGMDEATAVAQ

-1892 AEKTAATDFRNPKAV
+1892 AEKTAATNFRDPKAV
-1907 AGWLADMALLL
+1907 AGWLADMALLS

-1928 TELLRGGGSDDPEK
+1928 AELLRGGGSDDPEK
-1942 WAEKVLEW
+1942 WAKKVLEW

-1958 VVGVREFSGLV
+1958 VVGVRELSGLV
-1969 GGYPYAGPPVARI
+1969 GGYPYAGPPVGRI
-1982 VTDVAKTAQQV
+1982 VTDVGKAAQQIH
-1993 KQGEIDEPAVAA
+1993 QGEVDEPAVAA
-2005 TVRLLGDAFG
+2005 VVRLLGDAFG
-2015 IPSAQAVRSYRG
+2015 IPSAQAVRSYKG
-2027 WQAWSEG
+2027 WKAWSEG
-2034 DAPATAVLMGPP
+2034 NAPISAVLMGPP
-2046 PKE
+2046 PKD